1 MLIVGGKK
9 EDKKMNNKSVQSY
22 PDIPPVDSLLSVHFG
37 SWKKHLKLEQ
47 IKTFPL
53 HPHPLL
59 LLLVLITKHL
69 I

>member
-1 MLIVGGKK
+1 
-9 EDKKMNNKSVQSY
+9 MNNKSVQSY